1 MSFSSATRTISGTP
15 TEATTA
21 VDIFYTV
28 VDSDGN
34 PAALLFSITV
44 NEAVVPP
51 PSADAELLVTPSSI
65 REDAGTTQVALTVT
79 LAEAKATDETVTFT
93 IVAPSQGQNAVRD
106 VDYTASMAG
115 SPVTIAA
122 GATVGTA
129 TLTLAPVNNTQE
141 DSLRALGVQAAFSS
155 GATLVQD
162 IKIVDDE
169 TASTAI
175 TLTVSPQTVSEAAGE
190 TIVTVTATL
199 DGKALSNNT
208 TVVVTINSTSTAAR
222 DVDYSVTNFSPW
234 IEIPAGSTVGVMR
247 FTLHPTPDN
256 TVEGSETIKLTGK
269 IDGLMADEVEITLTD
284 PVTEPP
290 ADGSS
295 LAFISGVE
303 DQTYAAGTAI
313 TPLELPAAR
322 GGTGA
327 LTYVTSSLPAGLS
340 FNRLTRTISGTPT
353 AATEDTVAY
362 TVFDQGG
369 NIRSLGFSITIEA
382 PSSLAFATDAEIAN
396 QTYTAGTAITPLEL
410 PEAIGGTAPLTYTV
424 SSRPCRRAWCLTRLR
439 GRFRVPLRP
448 RPPTRSRS
456 SIRQR
461 TPRANSPPRCTFLSR
476 SVSR

>member
-1 MSFSSATRTISGTP
+1 M
-15 TEATTA
+15 
-21 VDIFYTV
+21 
-28 VDSDGN
+28 
-34 PAALLFSITV
+34 
-44 NEAVVPP
+44 
-51 PSADAELLVTPSSI
+51 
-65 REDAGTTQVALTVT
+65 
-79 LAEAKATDETVTFT
+79 
-93 IVAPSQGQNAVRD
+93 RD

-129 TLTLAPVNNTQE
+129 TLTLSPVNNAQE

-269 IDGLMADEVEITLTD
+269 IDGLMADEVEITLAD
-284 PVTEPP
+284 PVTDPP
-290 ADGSS
+290 ADDSS

-303 DQTYAAGTAI
+303 DQTYAAGAAI

-322 GGTGA
+322 GGTGV
-327 LTYVTSSLPAGLS
+327 LTYVVSSLPSGLS
-340 FNRLTRTISGTPT
+340 FNFLTRTIAGTPT
-353 AATEDTVAY
+353 AATDGPAIVVY
-362 TVFDQGG
+362 TVVDEGG
-369 NIRSLGFSITIEA
+369 NARLLTFFITIEA
-382 PSSLAFATDAEIAN
+382 PSALAFATGAAIAN
-396 QTYTAGTAITPLEL
+396 QEYTEGTAIPSLVL
-410 PEAIGGTAPLTYTV
+410 P
-424 SSRPCRRAWCLTRLR
+424 
-439 GRFRVPLRP
+439 
-448 RPPTRSRS
+448 PP
-456 SIRQR
+456 
-461 TPRANSPPRCTFLSR
+461 
-476 SVSR
+476 